1 VEQDTGALTTQPS
14 LAVPEGSVLLHI
26 GPPKTA
32 TTQLQAALFAAR
44 HGLPAHGVR
53 HAGGSRHPAAAIHA
67 VLGRKSAFAGGK
79 VPPISRWNA
88 LAREVRRAGEPRVIV
103 SSEFLAD
110 ALPEHIERIVADL
123 SPRDV
128 HVVVTLRPLAQI
140 LPSQWQQHVCDGSI
154 VAFEDWLDA
163 VFRHPGRR
171 PGSSFWRRHR
181 HDELVERWA
190 AVIGAPK
197 VTVIALAD
205 GDRGGVLR
213 HAETLLGLEPGLL
226 APQAG
231 LANRSLTLPEV
242 EAVRAFN
249 AAMIE
254 AGLPRREL
262 DRLVHF
268 GASRY
273 LKGTPAD
280 PAAPRIPLPASAL
293 GPIDDAAR
301 GIVEGI
307 RASGVHVMGDL
318 DALAV
323 VPRPPADEAPASVNG
338 DPSVAA
344 SLAVGV
350 MIASGL
356 ARPGSADDPALA
368 LVPTYALAGVV
379 ARRSARMTAT
389 RLRRLVPK
397 RRVARS

>member
-1 VEQDTGALTTQPS
+1 MEQDTGGPAVQPLLS
-14 LAVPEGSVLLHI
+14 VPEGSVLLHI

-32 TTQLQAALFAAR
+32 TTQLRAALFAA
-44 HGLPAHGVR
+44 HDALPAHGVR
-53 HAGGSRHPAAAIHA
+53 DAGGSRHPAAAIHA
-67 VLGRKSAFAGGK
+67 VLGRKSAFSGGT

-123 SPRDV
+123 APRDV
-128 HVVVTLRPLAQI
+128 HVLLTLRPLARI
-140 LPSQWQQHVCDGSI
+140 LPSQWQQHVCGGNT

-163 VFRHPGRR
+163 VFQHPGRR

-181 HDELVERWA
+181 HHQLVERWA
-190 AVIGAPK
+190 SVIGASK
-197 VTVIALAD
+197 VTVIALTD
-205 GDRGGVLR
+205 GDPGGVLR

-226 APQAG
+226 APQPS
-231 LANRSLTLPEV
+231 LRNRSLTLPEI

-249 AAMIE
+249 AAIIE

-273 LKGTPAD
+273 LKAMPPD

-293 GPIDDAAR
+293 EPIAVAAH
-301 GIVEGI
+301 GIVEGL
-307 RASGVHVMGDL
+307 RATGVRVLGDL
-318 DALAV
+318 DALSV
-323 VPRPPADEAPASVNG
+323 VPRPAEDEAAPSVDG
-338 DPSVAA
+338 DPSIAA

-356 ARPGSADDPALA
+356 ARPGSADDPALET
-368 LVPTYALAGVV
+368 VPTYALMGVV
-379 ARRSARMTAT
+379 ARRSARAAT
-389 RLRRLVPK
+389 NRLRRLLPK
-397 RRVARS
+397 RRAARS